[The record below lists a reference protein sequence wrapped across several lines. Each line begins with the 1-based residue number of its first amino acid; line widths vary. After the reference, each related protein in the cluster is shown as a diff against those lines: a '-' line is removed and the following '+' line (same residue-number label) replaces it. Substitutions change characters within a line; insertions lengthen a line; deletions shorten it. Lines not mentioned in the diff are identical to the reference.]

1 MTMAK
6 YKYSFKAY
14 NSEGNIVIADNIN
27 ADHFLVAWIKFLWRH
42 RHSKHSFVNYSRYY
56 IL

>member
-1 MTMAK
+1 MAK

-27 ADHFLVAWIKFLWRH
+27 ADHFLVAWVKFLWRH